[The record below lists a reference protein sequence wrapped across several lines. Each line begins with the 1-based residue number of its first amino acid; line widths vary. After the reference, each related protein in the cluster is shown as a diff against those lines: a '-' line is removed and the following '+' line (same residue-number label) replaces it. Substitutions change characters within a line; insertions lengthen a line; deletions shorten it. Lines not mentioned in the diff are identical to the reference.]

1 MKSFQTLLNTS
12 VRLKYF
18 ATPTA
23 DYSNI
28 LKTVR
33 DSMAKS
39 VSKSEAVKLLNSKDA
54 LEVLLETVD
63 RNETISSKQSKV
75 NRFISDFQ
83 KQIKDERDVVLVAVK
98 VK

>member
-1 MKSFQTLLNTS
+1 
-12 VRLKYF
+12 
-18 ATPTA
+18 
-23 DYSNI
+23 
-28 LKTVR
+28 
-33 DSMAKS
+33 MAKS